1 MAAMPVGD
9 SPKDDMSVLK
19 LRNHSPLAAP
29 GVNPVDGTEP
39 SFHVSLRF
47 EPASR
52 PFSRNQMTWTTPS
65 DRSGQREL
73 LTLRVVQMY
82 LCDAGVPPPLPR
94 VHLENLQDAHEL
106 LLVRTVPIGRLRHPY
121 LSPLKRQRII
131 ELDLVV
137 AQLLQQV
144 SLDSPELGESRGP
157 QVHGEGCALHAIV
170 GEMPLRSTEA
180 RDNADLRS
188 SGIEREGDLVADSV
202 LLIPLDPA
210 RGGVSIEGLLRP
222 VATGIAIVVQ
232 NAASQGESH
241 RLEAVHWIG
250 GELTSRLGPGVE
262 KPIQERYLSSRQGG
276 IAVCEDG
283 RSYFIGAQIE
293 DLEHRSIRTQVDLR
307 MLCQ

>member
-1 MAAMPVGD
+1 
-9 SPKDDMSVLK
+9 MSVLK

-202 LLIPLDPA
+202 LLIPLDQVRRTAGSRRIAKGEWLEVYMQIKWSLEDDGYVEMYVNGEPVIA
-210 RGGVSIEGLLRP
+210 FNGVDYKFYGPTVHNEVGNYLKIGLYRD
-222 VATGIAIVVQ
+222 VRSTEVNSAYVD
-232 NAASQGESH
+232 N
-241 RLEAVHWIG
+241 
-250 GELTSRLGPGVE
+250 LT
-262 KPIQERYLSSRQGG
+262 
-276 IAVCEDG
+276 
-283 RSYFIGAQIE
+283 
-293 DLEHRSIRTQVDLR
+293 VDD
-307 MLCQ
+307 C